1 MPAIQATRC
10 IRQTALS
17 FFAGKPRSN
26 RDRIQLE
33 RCLPANWAM
42 GCIRHNTALMWE
54 RCLPAIQATRC
65 IRQTA
70 LSFIAGKRAPTDDHR
85 PVGACGRHSDLP
97 ANWAMRCIRLNTALM
112 WERCLPAIQAPQCI
126 RKTESSFFAGKPRSN
141 RDGIQL
147 ERCLPANWAMGCIRL
162 NTALMWERCLP
173 AIQAL
178 RCIRQTAS
186 SFIAGK
192 VERHPGRSYGFH

>member
-33 RCLPANWAM
+33 RCLPANWAVR
-42 GCIRHNTALMWE
+42 CIRHNTALMWE

-97 ANWAMRCIRLNTALM
+97 ANQMTRSIRHTVYSFLANKFAPTGDAFPVGARLAREAGAAVYQADRVIVHRGQGGAPLRSLLRGSLIPVAASVLSKALVK
-112 WERCLPAIQAPQCI
+112 A
-126 RKTESSFFAGKPRSN
+126 RS
-141 RDGIQL
+141 
-147 ERCLPANWAMGCIRL
+147 
-162 NTALMWERCLP
+162 
-173 AIQAL
+173 
-178 RCIRQTAS
+178 
-186 SFIAGK
+186 
-192 VERHPGRSYGFH
+192 